1 MYQIG
6 IVGPKASVDRI
17 LTLAKKMD
25 LSLRF
30 LPFPYNHFQET
41 GAIVKENDHQ
51 VDIWFF
57 SGKLSYIIAKNI
69 INSDEK
75 LIHIQHTEAS
85 LYRCF
90 LQTALN
96 HHVIVERVSIDELE
110 ETKIEEAL
118 EQLGVPVSNVYIKK
132 YGIQTNPND
141 LLSYHMNLWEEGKID
156 VAITCFEG
164 VYKSLLSAG
173 VPAYWYTPTSL
184 EIQQTIRILEEK
196 VRAFYF
202 KDTQIGV
209 GIIDINDFDRIA
221 EKARSPYRLQYL
233 ETRLKE
239 SLIRLCE
246 SLDGSLMERGNGR
259 YVIFSSR
266 GAIERKISMLVQTV
280 DQLSLESES
289 TIAVGI
295 GYGETVFAAEVN
307 ALSAIQ
313 RSKEREDRGIVII
326 QEDGKVIE
334 SAGKDDELSY
344 SYRLEDKDFLEK
356 LEQGNVSVRM
366 YSKLAAIVRRLG
378 LRSFT
383 TKEIATHLRLDE
395 RNVRRMVTGLTEVG
409 LAEYMGSEGSASR
422 GRPSKIYRLT

>member
-6 IVGPKASVDRI
+6 VVGPKTSVDRI

-25 LSLRF
+25 KNLRF
-30 LPFPYNHFQET
+30 LPFPYNHFLET
-41 GAIVKENDHQ
+41 SSIVKENNDQ
-51 VDIWFF
+51 VDIWLF
-57 SGKLSYIIAKNI
+57 SGKLSYMIAKKI
-69 INSDEK
+69 KNSDEQ
-75 LIHIQHTEAS
+75 LVHIQHTEAS

-90 LQTALN
+90 LHTALDHN
-96 HHVIVERVSIDELE
+96 VIVERVSIDELE
-110 ETKIEEAL
+110 ETNIEDAL
-118 EQLGVPVSNVYIKK
+118 EQLNVPVSNVYIKR
-132 YGIQTNPND
+132 YGMQTNPNE
-141 LLSYHMNLWEEGKID
+141 LLKYHLSLWEEGMID
-156 VAITCFEG
+156 VSITCFEG
-164 VYKSLLSAG
+164 VYKGLIEAG
-173 VPAYWYTPTSL
+173 VPAYWYTPTTL
-184 EIQQTIRILEEK
+184 EIQQTMRILEEK

-202 KDTQIGV
+202 KDTQISV
-209 GIIDINDFDRIA
+209 GIIDINDFDKIA

-239 SLIRLCE
+239 SLIGLSE

-266 GAIERKISMLVQTV
+266 GANERNINMLVQTV
-280 DQLSLESES
+280 DQLSLESGS
-289 TIAVGI
+289 SIAVGI

-307 ALSAIQ
+307 ALSAMQ
-313 RSKEREDRGIVII
+313 WSKERGDYGIVII
-326 QEDGKVIE
+326 QEDGQIIE
-334 SAGKDDELSY
+334 SAGKIDELTY
-344 SYRLEDKDFLEK
+344 SYRLEDKDFLKK

-366 YSKLAAIVRRLG
+366 YSKLAAIVRRMG

-395 RNVRRMVTGLTEVG
+395 RNVRRMVTSLTEVG